1 MKGLDAAFGTFF
13 DTRKPRGARQVN
25 DMQIKLAKFRV
36 AFTWECHQTE
46 DELFPV
52 HNGRLL
58 IPLRDRERIIEAS
71 EFTVVLLYVEHCP
84 VALTDARQ
92 VKPLEPASTTNAG
105 TEVEPRTVTRLN
117 PD

>member
-58 IPLRDRERIIEAS
+58 TLKERTYKTPEEAG
-71 EFTVVLLYVEHCP
+71 EALAVGLLQN
-84 VALTDARQ
+84 VATSAQL
-92 VKPLEPASTTNAG
+92 
-105 TEVEPRTVTRLN
+105 PRTAVQSRPN
-117 PD
+117 PLDTLKTLSL